1 MTHVSIRR
9 SCFNIDLGSDFD
21 AATDVYFARGLER
34 RRAAR
39 CNRIGFHIAKQAG
52 GFVVENKV
60 DHGDRHIYSSDVIQ
74 KNVVA
79 ESFDTTLVVGTRLE
93 CEGTELVLQIQGHIA
108 RGIDDV
114 PLERSAV
121 NILEDAVNLA
131 WKLSALGLADGECA
145 SRSDSG
151 RFNTQWIFIAVPAFD
166 TDWVKENDRYII
178 LTESL
183 ITLLVA
189 AWVAC
194 SIVVAES
201 NEINFA
207 SGSTCGVRW
216 LDLIT
221 WTPIFGLTL
230 NHNVDI
236 TGNSRRHCWRR
247 YRGLSR

>member
-74 KNVVA
+74 QNVVA
-79 ESFDTTLVVGTRLE
+79 QSLKTTLVVRTRLE
-93 CEGTELVLQIQGHIA
+93 GEGSELVLQIQGNIA

-114 PLERSAV
+114 PLERVAV

-131 WKLSALGLADGECA
+131 WKLSALRLADGECT

-151 RFNTQWIFIAVPAFD
+151 RLNSQRIFIAVPAFD
-166 TDWVKENDRYII
+166 PDWVKENDRYII

-183 ITLLVA
+183 FALLVA
-189 AWVAC
+189 TWVAC
-194 SIVVAES
+194 AIVVAES
-201 NEINFA
+201 NECHVIHNA
-207 SGSTCGVRW
+207 THGVRR
-216 LDLIT
+216 LDLLT
-221 WTPIFGLTL
+221 WTSIFGLTL
-230 NHNVDI
+230 KQNLDI
-236 TGNSRRHCWRR
+236 ASNSRRQ
-247 YRGLSR
+247 YRWLSR